1 MLNQVNSDSSAM
13 RPSPGF
19 SVSES
24 SVTFPLESRTKPMM
38 DTLFSIAQRSPVL
51 FYSAIGYFVLA
62 VLFLGLMP
70 FETRQVMGINLW
82 IKPLKFAISIGIF
95 LGTLAWLLPYFRFS
109 APAES
114 RYVWLTWVLFAIE
127 TVILTVQA
135 SRGVQSHFNITSPV
149 NALMFN
155 VMGIAITI
163 NTILVGYLAWK
174 AFQDNLSLPAGF
186 LWGLRLGLLLFVVA
200 SLEGFVMASQLAHS
214 VGVPDGGPGLPLVN
228 WSTRGGDLRIAHFI
242 GLHGLQAL
250 PLIGILCD
258 RFFPNS
264 ISGLAGKVTI
274 LASLGYWV
282 VALGLFA
289 LAMFGIP
296 LIRR

>member
-1 MLNQVNSDSSAM
+1 M
-13 RPSPGF
+13 RPSPGLSF
-19 SVSES
+19 SEPGLTS
-24 SVTFPLESRTKPMM
+24 TLESRTKSMM
-38 DTLFSIAQRSPVL
+38 DTLFSIAYRSPVL
-51 FYSAIGYFVLA
+51 FYSAVGYFVLA

-95 LGTLAWLLPYFRFS
+95 LITLAWLLPYFQLS
-109 APAES
+109 LKTES
-114 RYVWLTWVLFAIE
+114 RYVWLTWILFAIE
-127 TVILTVQA
+127 IVILTVQA
-135 SRGVQSHFNITSPV
+135 GRGVQSHFNITSPV

-155 VMGIAITI
+155 VMGMAITF

-174 AFQDNLSLPAGF
+174 AFQGNLNLPAGF
-186 LWGLRLGLLLFVVA
+186 LWGLRLGLLLFIVA

-250 PLIGILCD
+250 PFIGILCD

-264 ISGLAGKVTI
+264 ISSMAGKVTI
-274 LASLGYWV
+274 LASLGYWA

-289 LAMFGIP
+289 LAMYGIP